1 MQDWL
6 LSTYDTFAPEPA
18 RKLSID
24 DPGPERL
31 FDGAVYRGDHGRAGA
46 RHRVGDVAF
55 WTLLRTWVSQR
66 AYGNGSV
73 ADFEALATSISGQ
86 DLTAFFDAWLARG
99 WSRRRRPPTAWSGPV
114 WA

>member
-6 LSTYDTFAPEPA
+6 SAPTTTFAPETGFW
-18 RKLSID
+18 KLSID
-24 DPGPERL
+24 DPGPARSSTARSTR
-31 FDGAVYRGDHGRAGA
+31 GAMAVQAL

-86 DLTAFFDAWLARG
+86 DLTAFFDAWLSARVV
-99 WSRRRRPPTAWSGPV
+99 PAKTAANGLV
-114 WA
+114 